1 MREQRDYFL
10 RIGSIM
16 TKVLD
21 QINTSRDVKKLDP
34 EELEKL
40 CQELREEIIS
50 TVSKTGGHLA
60 SNLGVIELTAALHY
74 VFDFPNDKV
83 VWDVGHQSYAH
94 KLLTGR
100 RDRFHTLRQYEGIS
114 GFPKRDESPYDAF
127 DSGHSGTSISSALGM
142 AEARRLK
149 AQGGRIIAVI
159 GDGSMTAGVAFEGLN
174 QAGDIDQNLIVIL
187 NDNEMSISRNVG
199 ALSSYL
205 NRLMTGQFVNRF
217 RDDMKNFLE
226 KTVPG
231 IGKSVLRFAKQA
243 EESFK
248 GLLVPG
254 LLFEELG
261 MKYIGPIDGHR
272 LDYLIETF
280 QNIKKLRGPILVHVI
295 TKKGKGYPP
304 AEKNP
309 DRFHGISPFVIETG
323 EPRSSSKKNPVS
335 YTEVFGETLCQL
347 ARQNKRIIAITA
359 AMQSGTGLEE
369 FSRQFPDR
377 FYDIGIAEQHA
388 VTFAAGLA
396 LEGMKPVV
404 AIYST
409 FLQRAYDQVLQDV
422 CLQNLPVVLALDRG
436 GIVGEDGPTHQGLFD
451 FSYLRH
457 IPNLIVMVPK
467 DENEFQHMIK
477 TATECSAPIAFRY
490 PRGKGEGV
498 TRETSLQSI
507 DIGKGEVLREGRDL
521 LIIAIGVT
529 VYPALRAAE
538 KLQDKGIQATVINAR
553 FLKPLDGDLLC
564 YWAKKTGRVLTVE
577 ENILQGGFGSA
588 VLELF
593 QERGLFSIQVK
604 RLGIPDLFLEHG
616 PQALLRGKYGI
627 DEAGILRGATEM
639 FEESRSNS
647 IQSGQ
652 TETLVGSALS
662 NLK

>member
-1 MREQRDYFL
+1 
-10 RIGSIM
+10 M

-21 QINTSRDVKKLDP
+21 QINTSYDVKKLDL

-40 CQELREEIIS
+40 CHEIRGEILS

-60 SNLGVIELTAALHY
+60 SSLGVVELTTVLHY
-74 VFDFPNDKV
+74 VFDFPRDKL

-100 RDRFHTLRQYEGIS
+100 KDRFHTLRQYEGIS

-149 AQGGRIIAVI
+149 GEEGKIIAVI
-159 GDGSMTAGVAFEGLN
+159 GDGSMTAGLAFEGLN
-174 QAGDIDQNLIVIL
+174 QTGHIDQDLIVIL

-217 RDDMKNFLE
+217 RNDMKDFLE
-226 KTVPG
+226 TLPG

-243 EESFK
+243 EESLK
-248 GLLVPG
+248 GLLMPG

-261 MKYIGPIDGHR
+261 LKYIGPIDGHR

-295 TKKGKGYPP
+295 TKKGKGYSP
-304 AEKNP
+304 AETNP
-309 DRFHGISPFVIETG
+309 DRFHGVPPFVIETG
-323 EPRSSSKKNPVS
+323 ELRNDQKNPPT

-347 ARQNKRIIAITA
+347 ARENKRLIAITA
-359 AMQSGTGLEE
+359 AMQNGTGLEE
-369 FSRQFPDR
+369 FARRFPDR

-409 FLQRAYDQVLQDV
+409 FLQRAYDQILQDV
-422 CLQNLPVVLALDRG
+422 CLQNLPVIFALDRG
-436 GIVGEDGPTHQGLFD
+436 GIVGEDGPTHHGLFD

-457 IPNLIVMVPK
+457 IPNMIVMVPK
-467 DENEFQHMIK
+467 DENEFQDMIK
-477 TATECSAPIAFRY
+477 TATECPMPVAFRY
-490 PRGKGEGV
+490 PRGKGRGV
-498 TRETSLQSI
+498 RREVPLQSI
-507 DIGKGEVLREGRDL
+507 DIGKGEVLREGQDI
-521 LIIAIGVT
+521 LIIAIGST
-529 VYPALRAAE
+529 VYPSLRAAE
-538 KLQDKGIQATVINAR
+538 RLADIGIQAAVINSR
-553 FLKPLDGDLLC
+553 FLKPLDGTLLC
-564 YWAKKTGRVLTVE
+564 DWAKRTGKVLTVE
-577 ENILQGGFGSA
+577 ENVLQGGFGSA

-593 QERGLFSIQVK
+593 QERGIFSIQVK
-604 RLGIPDLFLEHG
+604 RLGIPDIFVEHG
-616 PQALLRGKYGI
+616 PQTLLREKYGI
-627 DEAGILRGATEM
+627 DEKGIFKGVMEM
-639 FEESRSNS
+639 FEEERLESSHSSQVETSLSR
-647 IQSGQ
+647 
-652 TETLVGSALS
+652 ALP
-662 NLK
+662 NPK

>member
-1 MREQRDYFL
+1 
-10 RIGSIM
+10 M

-21 QINTSRDVKKLDP
+21 QIQTSHDVKKLDS
-34 EELEKL
+34 EELERL
-40 CQELREEIIS
+40 CYEIREEILS
-50 TVSKTGGHLA
+50 TVSKNGGHLA
-60 SNLGVIELTAALHY
+60 SNLGVVELTTALHY
-74 VFDFPNDKV
+74 VFDFPRDKL

-100 RDRFHTLRQYEGIS
+100 KDRFHTLRQYEGIS
-114 GFPKRDESPYDAF
+114 GFPKRDESVYDAF

-149 AQGGRIIAVI
+149 GEEGRVIAVI
-159 GDGSMTAGVAFEGLN
+159 GDGSMTAGLAFEGLN
-174 QAGDIDQNLIVIL
+174 QAGHINQDLIVIL

-217 RDDMKNFLE
+217 RDEMKGFLE
-226 KTVPG
+226 TLPG

-243 EESFK
+243 EESLK
-248 GLLVPG
+248 GFFMPG

-261 MKYIGPIDGHR
+261 MQYIGPIDGHR

-304 AEKNP
+304 AEMNP
-309 DRFHGISPFVIETG
+309 DRFHGVPPFVIETG
-323 EPRSSSKKNPVS
+323 ELRSDSSKKLPT

-347 ARQNKRIIAITA
+347 AIENKRLIAITA
-359 AMQSGTGLEE
+359 AMQNGTGLEE
-369 FSRQFPDR
+369 FARKFPDR

-422 CLQNLPVVLALDRG
+422 CLQNLPVVFALDRG
-436 GIVGEDGPTHQGLFD
+436 GIVGEDGPTHHGLFD

-477 TATECSAPIAFRY
+477 TATECPTPVAFRY
-490 PRGKGEGV
+490 QRGKGVGV
-498 TRETSLQSI
+498 KKESALQSI
-507 DIGKGEVLREGRDL
+507 DIGKGEILREGEDI
-521 LIIAIGVT
+521 LIIALGST
-529 VYPALRAAE
+529 VYPSLRAAE
-538 KLQDKGIQATVINAR
+538 KLADVGVQAAVINSR
-553 FLKPLDGDLLC
+553 FLKPLDGNLLC
-564 YWAKKTGRVLTVE
+564 DWAQRTGKILTVE
-577 ENILQGGFGSA
+577 ENVLQGGFGSA

-593 QERGLFSIQVK
+593 QERSLFSIQVK
-604 RLGIPDLFLEHG
+604 RLGIPDTFVEHG
-616 PQALLRGKYGI
+616 PQTLLREKYGI
-627 DEAGILRGATEM
+627 DENGIFKGVKEM
-639 FEESRSNS
+639 LGERRSELIHQSLSKTSVSRAHPNP
-647 IQSGQ
+647 
-652 TETLVGSALS
+652 
-662 NLK
+662 K

>member
-1 MREQRDYFL
+1 MRNWR
-10 RIGSIM
+10 R
-16 TKVLD
+16 
-21 QINTSRDVKKLDP
+21 
-34 EELEKL
+34 L
-40 CQELREEIIS
+40 CHEIREEILS

-60 SNLGVIELTAALHY
+60 SSLGVVELTTVLHY
-74 VFDFPNDKV
+74 VFDFPRDKL

-100 RDRFHTLRQYEGIS
+100 KDRFHTLRQYEGIS

-149 AQGGRIIAVI
+149 GEEGKIIAVI
-159 GDGSMTAGVAFEGLN
+159 GDGSMTAGLAFEGLN
-174 QAGDIDQNLIVIL
+174 QTGHIDQDLIVIL
-187 NDNEMSISRNVG
+187 NDNEMSISPNVG

-217 RDDMKNFLE
+217 RDDMKDFLE
-226 KTVPG
+226 TLPG

-243 EESFK
+243 EESLK
-248 GLLVPG
+248 GLLMPG

-261 MKYIGPIDGHR
+261 LKYIGPIDGHR

-304 AEKNP
+304 AETNP
-309 DRFHGISPFVIETG
+309 ARFHGVPPFVIETG
-323 EPRSSSKKNPVS
+323 ELRNDQKNPPT

-347 ARQNKRIIAITA
+347 ARENKRLIAITA
-359 AMQSGTGLEE
+359 AMQNGTGLEE
-369 FSRQFPDR
+369 FARRFPDR

-422 CLQNLPVVLALDRG
+422 CLQNLPVIFALDRG
-436 GIVGEDGPTHQGLFD
+436 GIVGEDGPTHHGLFD

-467 DENEFQHMIK
+467 DENEFQQMIK
-477 TATECSAPIAFRY
+477 TATECPMPVAFRY
-490 PRGKGEGV
+490 PRGKGMGV
-498 TRETSLQSI
+498 RREVSLQSI
-507 DIGKGEVLREGRDL
+507 DIGKGEVLREGQDI
-521 LIIAIGVT
+521 LIIAIGST
-529 VYPALRAAE
+529 VYPSLRAAE
-538 KLQDKGIQATVINAR
+538 RLADVGIQAAVINSR
-553 FLKPLDGDLLC
+553 FLKPLDGTLLC
-564 YWAKKTGRVLTVE
+564 DWAKRTGKVLTVE
-577 ENILQGGFGSA
+577 ENVLQGGFGSA

-604 RLGIPDLFLEHG
+604 RLGIPDLFVEHG
-616 PQALLRGKYGI
+616 PQ
-627 DEAGILRGATEM
+627 
-639 FEESRSNS
+639 
-647 IQSGQ
+647 
-652 TETLVGSALS
+652 TLPQRKIW
-662 NLK
+662 NR

>member
-1 MREQRDYFL
+1 M
-10 RIGSIM
+10 
-16 TKVLD
+16 LD
-21 QINTSRDVKKLDP
+21 QINTSHDVKKLDL

-40 CQELREEIIS
+40 CQEIREEILS

-60 SNLGVIELTAALHY
+60 SSLGVVEMTTVLHY
-74 VFDFPNDKV
+74 VFDFPKDKV

-114 GFPKRDESPYDAF
+114 GFPKRDESPYDTF

-149 AQGGRIIAVI
+149 GEEGRIIAVI
-159 GDGSMTAGVAFEGLN
+159 GDGSMTAGLAFEGLN
-174 QAGDIDQNLIVIL
+174 QAGHIDQDLIVIL
-187 NDNEMSISRNVG
+187 NDNEMSISHNVG

-205 NRLMTGQFVNRF
+205 NRLMTGELVNRF
-217 RDDMKNFLE
+217 RNDMKDFLG
-226 KTVPG
+226 TLPG

-243 EESFK
+243 EESVK
-248 GLLVPG
+248 GFLMPG

-280 QNIKKLRGPILVHVI
+280 QNIKKLKGPILVHVI
-295 TKKGKGYPP
+295 TRKGKGYPP
-304 AEKNP
+304 AERNP
-309 DRFHGISPFVIETG
+309 DRFHGVPPFVIETG
-323 EPRSSSKKNPVS
+323 ELRNDSKKNPPT

-347 ARQNKRIIAITA
+347 AKENKRLVAITA

-369 FSRQFPDR
+369 FSRRFPDR

-422 CLQNLPVVLALDRG
+422 CLQNLPVTFALDRG
-436 GIVGEDGPTHQGLFD
+436 GIVGEDGPTHHGLFD

-457 IPNLIVMVPK
+457 IPNMIVMVPK

-477 TATECSAPIAFRY
+477 TATECPMPVAFRY

-498 TRETSLQSI
+498 RRETSLRSI
-507 DIGKGEVLREGRDL
+507 DIGKGEVLKTGEDIV
-521 LIIAIGVT
+521 IIAIGST
-529 VYPALRAAE
+529 VYPSLRAAE
-538 KLQDKGIQATVINAR
+538 RLLDLGIQAAVINSR
-553 FLKPLDGDLLC
+553 FLKPLDGNLLC
-564 YWAKKTGRVLTVE
+564 YWAKRTGKVLTVE
-577 ENILQGGFGSA
+577 ENVLQGGFGSA

-593 QERGLFSIQVK
+593 QEKGLFSIQVK
-604 RLGIPDLFLEHG
+604 RLGIPDTFVEHG

-627 DEAGILRGATEM
+627 DEKGIFKGVKEM
-639 FEESRSNS
+639 FEEERSESSFPNQAELSRSR
-647 IQSGQ
+647 
-652 TETLVGSALS
+652 ALTHP
-662 NLK
+662 K

>member
-1 MREQRDYFL
+1 
-10 RIGSIM
+10 M

-21 QINTSRDVKKLDP
+21 QINTSYDVKKLDL
-34 EELEKL
+34 EELERL
-40 CQELREEIIS
+40 CHEIREEILS

-60 SNLGVIELTAALHY
+60 SSLGVVELTAVLHY
-74 VFDFPNDKV
+74 VFDFPRDKL

-100 RDRFHTLRQYEGIS
+100 KDRFHTLRQYEGIS

-149 AQGGRIIAVI
+149 GEEGKIIAVI
-159 GDGSMTAGVAFEGLN
+159 GDGSMTAGLAFEGLN
-174 QAGDIDQNLIVIL
+174 QTGHIDQDLIVIL

-217 RDDMKNFLE
+217 RNDMKDFLE
-226 KTVPG
+226 TLPG

-243 EESFK
+243 EESLK
-248 GLLVPG
+248 GLLMPG

-261 MKYIGPIDGHR
+261 LKYIGPIDGHR

-304 AEKNP
+304 AETNP
-309 DRFHGISPFVIETG
+309 DRFHGVPPFVIETG
-323 EPRSSSKKNPVS
+323 ELRNDQKNPPT

-347 ARQNKRIIAITA
+347 ARENKRLIAITA
-359 AMQSGTGLEE
+359 AMQNGTGLEE
-369 FSRQFPDR
+369 FARRFPDR

-422 CLQNLPVVLALDRG
+422 CLQNLPVIFALDRG
-436 GIVGEDGPTHQGLFD
+436 GIVGEDGPTHHGLFD

-457 IPNLIVMVPK
+457 IPNMIVMVPK

-477 TATECSAPIAFRY
+477 TATECPMPVAFRY
-490 PRGKGEGV
+490 PRGKGMGV
-498 TRETSLQSI
+498 RREVFLQSI
-507 DIGKGEVLREGRDL
+507 EIGKGEVLREGQDI
-521 LIIAIGVT
+521 LIIAIGST
-529 VYPALRAAE
+529 VYPSLRAAE
-538 KLQDKGIQATVINAR
+538 RLADVGIQAAVINSR
-553 FLKPLDGDLLC
+553 FLKPLDGTLLC
-564 YWAKKTGRVLTVE
+564 DWAKRTGRVLTVE
-577 ENILQGGFGSA
+577 ENVLQGGFGSA

-593 QERGLFSIQVK
+593 QERVIFSIQVK
-604 RLGIPDLFLEHG
+604 RLGIPDTFVEHG
-616 PQALLRGKYGI
+616 PQTLLREKYGI
-627 DEAGILRGATEM
+627 DEKGIFKGVKEM
-639 FEESRSNS
+639 FEEERLESSHPSQVETSLSR
-647 IQSGQ
+647 
-652 TETLVGSALS
+652 ALP
-662 NLK
+662 NPK